1 MQFAVRKMTN
11 PDNTLQDI
19 EEGAEGMTKYSKLI
33 LEFMK
38 REVFKDRQNI
48 SVEEAITLV
57 AAFTDISVNLLAKFH
72 KEPLDSSKSAAVGRD
87 VFKYMVSQ
95 LGFDT
100 AKLRRPSFYT

>member
-1 MQFAVRKMTN
+1 MTS
-11 PDNTLQDI
+11 PEHSLQDI

-38 REVFKDRQNI
+38 KEIFKDRENI
-48 SVEEAITLV
+48 SVEEAIILV

-72 KEPLDSSKSAAVGRD
+72 KEPIESSKSAEVGRD
-87 VFKYMVSQ
+87 VFKYMVSK

-100 AKLRRPSFYT
+100 GQIKRPSFYT